1 MIAIKNYVEGRWI
14 RQNGNGERLSD
25 AATGEIVAELPGE
38 NLDYHAL
45 LEYGRNVGGPSL
57 RQLTI
62 HERAYKLKVLA
73 RYLDERKNEFYELSY
88 HTGATKADSWIDID
102 GGIGTLFVTSGK
114 ARREMQDEP
123 FFVDGPQEALSRK
136 GTFIGQHIY
145 VPMEGAAVHINAF
158 NFPVWGML
166 EKLGATLIA
175 GMPAIIKPSP
185 VGSYLAFA
193 VFEAI
198 IESGVFPEGSM
209 QFIAVDQPGDLL
221 DHLNSQDV
229 IAFTGSSEIGEK
241 IRSNQNVIRR
251 NVRVNLETDSLNCS
265 ILGPD
270 VSPDMEEFDLFIREV
285 TNEMTSKAGQKCT
298 AIRRVLVPAHL
309 TEPVTEALKER
320 LSKATIGPPD
330 SEETLIGVLASS
342 GQLDRLRTHIHELET
357 ESERLLGDP
366 DHSPIQGAFCE
377 PVLLM
382 CKHPM
387 DAKAPHNIEAF
398 GPVSTIMPYSDID
411 EAIKLAKRG
420 GGSLVGSIFTANDD
434 IAKAIAL
441 GMASFHG
448 RILIINKDCAKES
461 TGHGSPMPH
470 LTHGG
475 PGRAGGGEELGGIRG
490 ILHYM
495 QRVALQGSPTTLS
508 HICNTYFH
516 GGKTVEPPKHPFR
529 LYFEELKPG
538 FSNLTPRRTVTEA
551 DIVNF
556 GNVSGDHFYA
566 HFDEIAARDSLFR
579 ERVAHGY
586 FVLSAAAGLFVD
598 PAPGPVL
605 ANYGID
611 RLRFVEPVK
620 IGDTIRARI
629 TVKRKIMKPKRPDED
644 YATGVVIWD
653 VEVTNQ
659 RDELVAMYDI
669 LTLVKRKE
677 GNV

>member
-1 MIAIKNYVEGRWI
+1 MITIKNYVQGKWI
-14 RQNGNGERLSD
+14 RPDKDAQTLSD
-25 AATGEIVAELPGE
+25 ATTGEIIAALP
-38 NLDYHAL
+38 NDDNIDYRAITG
-45 LEYGRNVGGPSL
+45 YSRMVGGPSL

-62 HERAYKLKVLA
+62 HERANRLKALA
-73 RYLDERKNEFYELSY
+73 KYLNDRKDEFYELSY

-102 GGIGTLFVTSGK
+102 GGIGTLFVTSSK
-114 ARREMQDEP
+114 ARREMQDEH
-123 FFVDGPQEALSRK
+123 FFVDGFQEALSKK

-145 VPMEGAAVHINAF
+145 VPREGVAVHINAF

-193 VFEAI
+193 VFETI
-198 IESGVFPEGSM
+198 IESGFFPEGSM

-221 DHLNSQDV
+221 DHLDSQDV
-229 IAFTGSSEIGEK
+229 IAFTGSAATGQK
-241 IRSNQNVIRR
+241 IRSNQNVIQK

-309 TEPVTEALKER
+309 IEPVTEALKGS
-320 LSKATIGPPD
+320 LSKATIGAPD
-330 SEETLIGVLASS
+330 SAETRIGALASNR
-342 GQLDRLRTHIHELET
+342 QLERLRTHVHELET

-366 DHSPIQGAFCE
+366 DHAPLQGAFCE

-382 CKHPM
+382 CRNPIT
-387 DAKAPHNIEAF
+387 AEAPHDIEAF
-398 GPVSTIMPYSDID
+398 GPVSTLMPYSDVD
-411 EAIKLAKRG
+411 EAIRLAKRG
-420 GGSLVGSIFTANDD
+420 GGSLVGSVFTANDN
-434 IAKAIAL
+434 IAKALAL
-441 GMASFHG
+441 GMASHHG

-490 ILHYM
+490 ILNYM

-508 HICNTYFH
+508 NLCNTYFH
-516 GGKTVEPPKHPFR
+516 GGRTIEPTKHPFR

-566 HFDEIAARDSLFR
+566 HFDEIAARDSLFK

-629 TVKRKIMKPKRPDED
+629 TVKRKIKKQKRPDED

-659 RDELVAMYDI
+659 NDELVAMYDI

-677 GNV
+677 